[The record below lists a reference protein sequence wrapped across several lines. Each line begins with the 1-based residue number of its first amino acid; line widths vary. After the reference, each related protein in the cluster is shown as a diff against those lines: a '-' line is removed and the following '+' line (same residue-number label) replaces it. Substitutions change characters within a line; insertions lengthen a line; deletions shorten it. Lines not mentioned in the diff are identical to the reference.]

1 MKECTGP
8 YRVSELSGKSAPAAF
23 VRARELEDKGH
34 DLIHV
39 ERWRLL
45 LKGAGVAAIPGA
57 AGGPSGKKFVRFSF
71 ARSTA

>member
-1 MKECTGP
+1 M
-8 YRVSELSGKSAPAAF
+8 
-23 VRARELEDKGH
+23 EDKGH

-39 ERWRLL
+39 EKWRLL